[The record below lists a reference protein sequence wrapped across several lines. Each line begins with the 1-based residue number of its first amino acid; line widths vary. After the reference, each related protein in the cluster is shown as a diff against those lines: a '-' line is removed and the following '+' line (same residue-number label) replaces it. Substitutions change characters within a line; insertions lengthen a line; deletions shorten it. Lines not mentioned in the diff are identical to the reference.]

1 MELFFKIN
9 FGHVYD
15 SLKISIKIIRNIR
28 RHTNTFELR
37 TMFAIVES
45 RQSTAD
51 LNEITKEN
59 IRLDNKRLEL
69 EIMK

>member
-1 MELFFKIN
+1 
-9 FGHVYD
+9 
-15 SLKISIKIIRNIR
+15 
-28 RHTNTFELR
+28 
-37 TMFAIVES
+37 MFAIIES

-69 EIMK
+69 EIMKLQKEREKIDEELGYIQIKKLYLKMKIQSEFNVLFDEQ

>member
-1 MELFFKIN
+1 
-9 FGHVYD
+9 
-15 SLKISIKIIRNIR
+15 
-28 RHTNTFELR
+28 
-37 TMFAIVES
+37 MFAIVES

-69 EIMK
+69 EIMKLQKEREKIDEE

>member
-1 MELFFKIN
+1 
-9 FGHVYD
+9 
-15 SLKISIKIIRNIR
+15 
-28 RHTNTFELR
+28 
-37 TMFAIVES
+37 MFACVES

-69 EIMK
+69 EIMKLQKEREKIDEELGYIQIKKLYLKMKIQSEFNVLFDEQ

>member
-1 MELFFKIN
+1 
-9 FGHVYD
+9 
-15 SLKISIKIIRNIR
+15 
-28 RHTNTFELR
+28 
-37 TMFAIVES
+37 MFAIVES

-69 EIMK
+69 EIMKLQKEREKIDEELGYIQIKKLYLKMKIQSEFNVLFDEQ

>member
-1 MELFFKIN
+1 M
-9 FGHVYD
+9 
-15 SLKISIKIIRNIR
+15 
-28 RHTNTFELR
+28 TNTFELI

-51 LNEITKEN
+51 LNEITQEN